1 MDRRIRY
8 LIRSF
13 DGYAYEAAGTVAAF
27 FADTEQCHACARV
40 LGEFAGIPVE
50 VSGSQMAFPADA
62 RLPFVPPPA
71 AGTRGSEEPGVDRE
85 MCEDARGVP

>member
-40 LGEFAGIPVE
+40 LQEFADIPVE

-62 RLPFVPPPA
+62 RLPFVPPK
-71 AGTRGSEEPGVDRE
+71 AGTRDSEEPGVDRE
-85 MCEDARGVP
+85 VCEDARGVP